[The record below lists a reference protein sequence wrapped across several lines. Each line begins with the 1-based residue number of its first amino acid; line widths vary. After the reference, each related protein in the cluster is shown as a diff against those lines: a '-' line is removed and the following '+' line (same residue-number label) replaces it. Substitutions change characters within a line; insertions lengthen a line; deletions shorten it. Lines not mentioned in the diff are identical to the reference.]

1 LRRLA
6 VAALAVLAGC
16 GGSEAPI
23 TGGGRVVGDALTVY
37 SSLPNP
43 GRGEARDMVDAQKL
57 AVQEVDGQAGGH
69 DLNFVSVDEA
79 ASPAAAAERV
89 IRDPQVIAVIGA
101 LRSRTAMT
109 SVPLFNAAGI
119 LLVSP
124 GAGFSGFATSDR
136 WFPAGRGSF
145 FSLVRDDRAQARAL
159 LDAAGARRVAVEP
172 GDGRASAALVAAL
185 EAADAADGGVRIVDR
200 ARTVI
205 YTDDRTAP
213 DPPPGV
219 RPVLPDALTRA
230 GVRLPRAV
238 YVTSAPEPGST
249 PELRAFEA
257 AFRERFGRE
266 PGRYA
271 VLGYEA
277 MRSVIRALDRAAPRA
292 NLRHRVIQAYEP
304 PAPRGF
310 TSFR

>member
-23 TGGGRVVGDALTVY
+23 TGGGRVVGDAVTVY

-57 AVQEVDGQAGGH
+57 AVQEVDGQAGGL

-79 ASPAAAAERV
+79 RSPAVTANRV

-101 LRSRTAMT
+101 LHSSTAMAT
-109 SVPLFNAAGI
+109 VPLYNAAGI

-124 GAGFSGFATSDR
+124 GAGFPGFATSDR

-145 FSLVRDDRAQARAL
+145 ARLVEDDRAQARVL
-159 LDAAGARRVAVEP
+159 LEAAGARRVAVET
-172 GDGRASAALVAAL
+172 GEGRAAAALADAL
-185 EAADAADGGVRIVDR
+185 RAADAADDSVQIVDR

-205 YTDDRTAP
+205 YTDEHAEP

-238 YVTSAPEPGST
+238 YVSSAPEPGST
-249 PELRAFEA
+249 PELRAFEQ
-257 AFRERFGRE
+257 AFQERYGRV

-277 MRSVIRALDRAAPRA
+277 MRSVIGALDRAAPRT
-292 NLRHRVIQAYEP
+292 NLRQRVIEAHAVE
-304 PAPRGF
+304 PRGF

>member
-23 TGGGRVVGDALTVY
+23 TGGGRVVGDAVTVY

-57 AVQEVDGQAGGH
+57 AVQEVDGQAGGL

-79 ASPAAAAERV
+79 RSPAVTANRV

-101 LRSRTAMT
+101 LHSSTAMT
-109 SVPLFNAAGI
+109 TVPLYNAAGI

-124 GAGFSGFATSDR
+124 GAGFPGFATSDR

-145 FSLVRDDRAQARAL
+145 ARMVEDDRAQARVL
-159 LDAAGARRVAVEP
+159 LEAAGARRVAVEP
-172 GDGRASAALVAAL
+172 GQGRAAAALADAL
-185 EAADAADGGVRIVDR
+185 RAADAADDSVQIVDR

-205 YTDDRTAP
+205 YTDEHAEP

-219 RPVLPDALTRA
+219 RPVIPDALTRA
-230 GVRLPRAV
+230 GVRLPNAV
-238 YVTSAPEPGST
+238 YVTSAPEPN
-249 PELRAFEA
+249 PEFEA
-257 AFRERFGRE
+257 AFRERFGRD

-292 NLRHRVIQAYEP
+292 NLRQDVIDAYTIE
-304 PAPRGF
+304 PRGF
-310 TSFR
+310 KVTSAPGR